1 MNFAL
6 TNVGTLFLT
15 AGGSS
20 GNLLY
25 TGIIW
30 VGFFALLYFLIIRP
44 QRKKQ
49 KEVQNMLQEL
59 SVGNKV
65 VTIGGMI
72 GIIKKIEEDTVHITF
87 GGSEKPVIFK
97 KWAIKDVVVD

>member
-1 MNFAL
+1 MNFVIANAS
-6 TNVGTLFLT
+6 NVLLT
-15 AGGSS
+15 AGASS

-25 TGIIW
+25 TGAIW
-30 VGFFALLYFLIIRP
+30 LGFFALLYFLIIRP

-65 VTIGGMI
+65 VTIGGMV
-72 GIIKKIEEDTVHITF
+72 GVIKKIEEDTVQIAF
-87 GGSEKPVIFK
+87 GGNEKPIMFK